1 MKKTLFFALLA
12 SVSLLSHAASMP
24 PAQRVAKAVEAMGGT
39 GLSQLKTLVVKAH
52 TKHWDPEQSYQPGG
66 EMRFAGDSTYTQ
78 SRDLIN
84 NAARTDWQRKHL
96 YPRPRE
102 YTYSEVVAGGIGF
115 VNGVDATSRTKQ
127 SLESKP
133 PQHAMSGI
141 RVAAAVRELQRTS
154 PALLLEMGQYP
165 KRLSALSDQKAGGEI
180 LPAVRYQGENA
191 AFIVMFEPAT
201 GLPERIRTLD
211 YDSVLGD
218 SIYDLVFS
226 DWRAA
231 GAVKYP
237 FRQVYQFNGRNVI
250 ETGVDEVGVNPALEP
265 SLFAIPDGIRAK
277 APRMAT
283 SNVPYQWVLRRQFIG
298 VFLDSDT
305 VAYDPQASSGLRL
318 VDVAPGVA
326 HFVGG
331 THNSLFVEL
340 DKYLVVFDAP
350 MGEFYSKQA
359 IQAAAKRFPG
369 KPVKYVVLTHHHM
382 DHTSGIRTYAAAG
395 ATVVVGQGNGAHFRK
410 GLTAPDSL
418 GADSPKKKFTPDI
431 VEVADRWIITDGK
444 RDVAAYRVEN
454 LHAANMLIGYIPDA
468 KLGFVTDIWSPG
480 RAPLGARL
488 DAGQTALVNVV
499 KRWGLEPERFAG
511 GHGSVA
517 SFPEL
522 LRIAP
527 N

>member
-12 SVSLLSHAASMP
+12 CVSLLSHAASMP

-39 GLSQLKTLVVKAH
+39 GLSQLKTLVIKAH
-52 TKHWDPEQSYQPGG
+52 TKHWDPEQSYQPDG

-84 NAARTDWQRKHL
+84 NSARTDWQRKHL
-96 YPRPRE
+96 YPQPRE

-191 AFIVMFEPAT
+191 AFI
-201 GLPERIRTLD
+201 
-211 YDSVLGD
+211 
-218 SIYDLVFS
+218 
-226 DWRAA
+226 
-231 GAVKYP
+231 
-237 FRQVYQFNGRNVI
+237 
-250 ETGVDEVGVNPALEP
+250 
-265 SLFAIPDGIRAK
+265 
-277 APRMAT
+277 
-283 SNVPYQWVLRRQFIG
+283 
-298 VFLDSDT
+298 
-305 VAYDPQASSGLRL
+305 
-318 VDVAPGVA
+318 
-326 HFVGG
+326 
-331 THNSLFVEL
+331 
-340 DKYLVVFDAP
+340 
-350 MGEFYSKQA
+350 
-359 IQAAAKRFPG
+359 
-369 KPVKYVVLTHHHM
+369 
-382 DHTSGIRTYAAAG
+382 
-395 ATVVVGQGNGAHFRK
+395 
-410 GLTAPDSL
+410 
-418 GADSPKKKFTPDI
+418 
-431 VEVADRWIITDGK
+431 
-444 RDVAAYRVEN
+444 
-454 LHAANMLIGYIPDA
+454 PDA

-499 KRWGLEPERFAG
+499 KRWGLAPERFAG

-517 SFPEL
+517 SFPGL
-522 LRIAP
+522 LKIAP